1 MVNNRSRRSRINK
14 LRVSARQLFRMG
26 GAGDEEKN
34 EFRMP
39 PREPGDLT
47 ATPTPPEQDPASV
60 PPSSEQD
67 PASVPPSSEQD
78 PASVPPSSQQETA
91 SVPPSSG
98 QAPANPGFLQ
108 GLGNVIADSAK
119 GFTSDVQSA
128 LVASPSTPS
137 DQPEPKEQTLDVTPT
152 PETPPTVAQPI
163 AANATVDK
171 LISLL
176 DKKEDNNELQTK
188 LLETL
193 TEVNVKLNMLQ
204 QQLNP
209 SALPSTPP
217 STPDDEILTP
227 PSLDSTGMNES
238 AEEKQSLGSP
248 PLGPPDESPP
258 PLQGEAID
266 PSRTN
271 ESSPLSLIHI

>member
-1 MVNNRSRRSRINK
+1 
-14 LRVSARQLFRMG
+14 MG

-47 ATPTPPEQDPASV
+47 ATPTP
-60 PPSSEQD
+60 SSEQD

-78 PASVPPSSQQETA
+78 PA

-152 PETPPTVAQPI
+152 PETPPIVAQPI

-217 STPDDEILTP
+217 ST
-227 PSLDSTGMNES
+227 
-238 AEEKQSLGSP
+238 A
-248 PLGPPDESPP
+248 PP
-258 PLQGEAID
+258 PPPPTRFVGTPVHLLARNTEHYKIKRYARKKSEHD
-266 PSRTN
+266 CFKT
-271 ESSPLSLIHI
+271 SPVIPFNLKKKWKKI